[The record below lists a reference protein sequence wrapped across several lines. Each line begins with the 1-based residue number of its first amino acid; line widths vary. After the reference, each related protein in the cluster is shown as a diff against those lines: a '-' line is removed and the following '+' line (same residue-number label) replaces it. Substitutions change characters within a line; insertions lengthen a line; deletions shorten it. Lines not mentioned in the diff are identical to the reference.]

1 MKAQNKLKIFDEQI
15 SRKPN
20 LYPWTEQYTEAIHN
34 GFWTDK
40 EFNFK
45 SDIQNFKVTLTE
57 QEREIVIRTLSA
69 IGQIE
74 VAVKTFWAKL
84 GENLP
89 HPSLADLG
97 YVMANTEVIHNN
109 AYERLLTV
117 LGLEDV
123 FEENLKLDWIQGR
136 VKYLKK
142 YTHKFY
148 KDSKKQ
154 YLYALILFTL
164 FVENV
169 SLFSQFY
176 VVNWFARFKNVLK
189 DTDQQVKYT
198 RNEENLHALIGIQ
211 IINTIRKEYPELF
224 DEELEQKICH
234 EAQEAFESEAKIVD
248 WMVNGIKEEG
258 LSAQILK
265 EFIKNRINQSLKQI
279 KFKPVFDV
287 DKELL
292 KTTVWFDEEL
302 LGNNQTDFFHT
313 RPVDYSKKSQSFD
326 EEDLF

>member
-1 MKAQNKLKIFDEQI
+1 MSHSIFEEQI

-20 LYPWTEQYTEAIHN
+20 RYPWTEKFIEAMHN

-40 EFNFK
+40 EFSFK
-45 SDIQNFKVTLTE
+45 SDVQQFKVDLSD
-57 QEREIVIRTLSA
+57 QEREIIVRTLSA

-89 HPSLADLG
+89 HPALMDLG
-97 YVMANTEVIHNN
+97 YVMANVEVIHNN
-109 AYERLLTV
+109 AYERLLSI
-117 LGLEDV
+117 LDLENV
-123 FEENLKLDWIQGR
+123 FEENLKLEWIQGR
-136 VKYLKK
+136 VKYLRK

-176 VVNWFARFKNVLK
+176 IINWFARFKNVLK

-198 RNEENLHALIGIQ
+198 RNEENIHALVGIQ
-211 IINTIRKEYPELF
+211 IINTIREEHPELF
-224 DEELEQKICH
+224 DEELEVKI
-234 EAQEAFESEAKIVD
+234 AQEAIEAFNSESKIID
-248 WMVNGIKEEG
+248 WMVNGIQMDQ
-258 LSAQILK
+258 LSAVILK
-265 EFIKNRINQSLKQI
+265 EFIKNRINDSLKQI
-279 KFKPVFDV
+279 GFKDVFEIDPSI
-287 DKELL
+287 LNQ
-292 KTTVWFDEEL
+292 TAWFEEEL
-302 LGNNQTDFFHT
+302 HGNNMTDFFHS
-313 RPVDYSKKSQSFD
+313 RPTEYAKKNQSFD
-326 EEDLF
+326 ADDLF